1 MATPVRRPISQ
12 IGGQL
17 LAVALA
23 VVASLG
29 AIAFSTGIP
38 TPTSALID
46 GDGTDP
52 ARRSDK
58 VDFNRDIR
66 PIISNNCYA
75 CHGPDGE
82 ARKAGVRFDIPSGA
96 VTPAKDGK
104 IPVVAGHPEQ
114 SEMYA
119 RITAADPDDRM
130 PPASFGKTLTPA
142 QIELIR
148 KWIEQGGKYERH
160 WSLVPP
166 TRPAL
171 PQVSEPSWPRNGID
185 AFIMDRLDEA
195 GLAPSPEAENARL
208 LRRVTL
214 DLTGLPPTIEELDA
228 FLADPSPDAYER
240 AVDRLLAS
248 PRYGEHM
255 ARYWLDAARYGDTH
269 GLHLDNYREMWRW
282 RDWVINACNSNMPF
296 DEFTIEQLA
305 GDLLPNPTL
314 DQLIATGF
322 NRNNV
327 STSEGGAIPE
337 EYLVKYAVDRV
348 QTTSTVWMGLTAGCA
363 ACHDHKFDP
372 ITQKE
377 FYQLFAFFN
386 NVDETGLDGNQK
398 DPPPVVRAPTSEQQ
412 TQLDALAARVAA
424 LDAKIN
430 APDPVID
437 AAQAEW
443 ESTARQEV
451 TGWWNLWTPTQMI
464 STAGSTLTLLE
475 DGSVLAGGANPAK
488 DDYILVGDTD
498 LTNIQLIRLEA
509 LTHPSLP
516 FNGPGRAD
524 NANLVLTE
532 FELVAVSKTD
542 PSQSQSVHF
551 RRALADFSQ
560 QRDDFP
566 VRKAIDGITNDNS
579 GWAVAGYE
587 RREDRTAVFIA
598 DAPFGYEG
606 GTELRFALRHQ
617 SRFPQHAIGR
627 ARLALSN
634 SSSLAA
640 RLNEPMLSTWHEA
653 GPFHPDQPTQQAAA
667 STGFEPE
674 ANPGAIDLNATYG
687 DGVIRWIDKPEY
699 ADGQI
704 NNLAEVDYAATYL
717 YRTIESPTSRTVT
730 ISLGS
735 DDACVLWVNGKK
747 LFEQLMP
754 RAPAPDQ
761 DRVQVQL
768 EPGTNHILLKV
779 VDFAGGFAFYFKLID
794 GEDEFRN
801 TLALQTLA
809 IDPGQRTPQQTD
821 LVRTIFRKQHS
832 PASRVLYEQLERAR
846 ADLAAYE
853 MTIPTTLVMK
863 ERADRRM
870 TNLLNRGNYDQPK
883 DEVQPGVPACL
894 PPLPADAPANR
905 LTFARWLVSPDHP
918 LTARVTAN
926 RLWQQVFGEGLV
938 QTSEDFG
945 SQGSPP
951 THPELLDWLAVE
963 FMESGWDV
971 QHMLRLMV
979 TSATYRQT
987 SRITPDRLAADP
999 RNHLYSRGPRY
1010 RMDAEM
1016 IRDFALDTSGLLVE
1030 KLGGPSVKPF
1040 QPEGLW
1046 EAVAYPDSDTR
1057 SFKKDEGQA
1066 QYRRSVY
1073 TFWKRTQ
1080 PPPNLATFDA
1090 PSRESCSVRRPRTNT
1105 PLQMLTLMNDP
1116 QFVEASR
1123 VFAARIMTE
1132 GGSTAADRVRWAIR
1146 IATARRAHDDE
1157 TETLVSVYEQQL
1169 AVFHAE
1175 PDKAAALLGVG
1186 DAMLDPNLDQAELA
1200 AWTTV
1205 ANILLSLDESITK
1218 G

>member
-23 VVASLG
+23 VAASLG
-29 AIAFSTGIP
+29 AIAFSTGSP
-38 TPTSALID
+38 TPSSALID

-52 ARRSDK
+52 ARRSDQ

-104 IPVVAGHPEQ
+104 IPVVAGLPEQ

-130 PPASFGKTLTPA
+130 PPTDFGKTLTPA
-142 QIELIR
+142 QIELIC

-412 TQLDALAARVAA
+412 TQLDALAAKVAA
-424 LDAKIN
+424 LEAKIN

-606 GTELRFALRHQ
+606 GAELRFALRHQ

-667 STGFEPE
+667 STVFEPE

-809 IDPGQRTPQQTD
+809 IDPGQRTPQQID

-832 PASRVLYEQLERAR
+832 PASRVLYEQLEQAR
-846 ADLAAYE
+846 TDLAAYE
-853 MTIPTTLVMK
+853 VTIPTTLVMK

-883 DEVQPGVPACL
+883 DEVEPGVPACL

-1169 AVFHAE
+1169 AMFHAE